1 MPLKFGFPVIGDIV
15 QILSGVIDDLIV
27 RNLRTNDPGVGP
39 AIEIRETN
47 PEDIFWF
54 DSANLQRVAMGIAS
68 DELSWRINSGLPV
81 QIQTASGDSFVVV
94 ADGVTMDP
102 FTQPGDISFLTF
114 ELIRLI
120 GVAGVQ
126 ALTEGPITLESQT
139 DDVTIDS
146 GTLGTGDIIANP
158 HNGAFIA
165 PGVVKFQIKETSGAS
180 SNISSTLNLTGSA
193 HFIDV
198 SLPAGWASMDVI
210 MLGVLNA
217 LATANTTH
225 LFRGDILADIGGS
238 PHSIGPQ
245 INNTVTNNRAANS
258 PIPHWTFG
266 LDTGVTATTTYG
278 RRIADALN
286 NGADVLNVSW
296 LVAKVCTGVV

>member
-81 QIQTASGDSFVVV
+81 QVQTAAGDSFVVV

-102 FTQPGDISFLTF
+102 FTQPGDVSLITF
-114 ELIRLI
+114 QTVRLI

-126 ALTEGPITLESQT
+126 ALSEGPVTLESQT
-139 DDVTIDS
+139 DDVTIDA
-146 GTLGTGDIIANP
+146 GTLGSGNVEMSGDELRWNDTIL
-158 HNGAFIA
+158 
-165 PGVVKFQIKETSGAS
+165 QW
-180 SNISSTLNLTGSA
+180 
-193 HFIDV
+193 
-198 SLPAGWASMDVI
+198 AGHAEF
-210 MLGVLNA
+210 
-217 LATANTTH
+217 TTNVQTD
-225 LFRGDILADIGGS
+225 G
-238 PHSIGPQ
+238 GPQ
-245 INNTVTNNRAANS
+245 IGATVTV
-258 PIPHWTFG
+258 PG
-266 LDTGVTATTTYG
+266 LTNGLLREIDVVATGHVKLQ
-278 RRIADALN
+278 RIAGSSDDVFRGYARIGGNTPTLDARATVESPASFITLTIP
-286 NGADVLNVSW
+286 VSW
-296 LVAKVCTGVV
+296 HRRFFTTSGFDVDIIFDGGNETWQHLSSLLTVTVMAVTD